1 LEVKAKF
8 TIVERNVEHN
18 IIFLHDNAYGH
29 HMTITN
35 DAESVVD
42 YCRSLYGNR
51 IRIVYKDT
59 DNEWS
64 EIKWSIGHSGTQVW
78 FKPWYGLEWDIL
90 SRQYS

>member
-1 LEVKAKF
+1 MKAKF

-18 IIFLHDNAYGH
+18 IIFLHDNAYGY

-51 IRIVYKDT
+51 VRIVYLDT
-59 DNEWS
+59 DKEWW
-64 EIKWSIGHSGTQVW
+64 EIKWSLELDRGTVVT
-78 FKPWYGLEWDIL
+78 FKQWHGLEWDIL
-90 SRQYS
+90 SRKDQV